1 MIKKHLN
8 DNELFIIKYFSKL
21 HKNTMNPLTSVRGT
35 IISGFILAILVA
47 IFLSPENSSLIT
59 RNLSI
64 WLHVMF
70 GVTWIGLL
78 YYFNFVQVPALADA
92 LADEGGP
99 GPAAIGKYVAPRAL
113 LWFRMAAAATWL
125 TGAWALSISPQ
136 YGFVDTFLF
145 QAPAGPMMSLG
156 AWMGTIMLFNVWV
169 LIWPNQKKVLGIV
182 DASAEEIA
190 KAKFTAAMAS
200 RTNVVLSVPMLL
212 CMIGAGHG
220 GYLF

>member
-1 MIKKHLN
+1 M
-8 DNELFIIKYFSKL
+8 
-21 HKNTMNPLTSVRGT
+21 
-35 IISGFILAILVA
+35 
-47 IFLSPENSSLIT
+47 
-59 RNLSI
+59 
-64 WLHVMF
+64 
-70 GVTWIGLL
+70 
-78 YYFNFVQVPALADA
+78 ADA

-136 YGFVDTFLF
+136 YGFTQTFLF
-145 QAPAGPMMSLG
+145 QASAGPMMSLG

-182 DASAEEIA
+182 EATADEIA